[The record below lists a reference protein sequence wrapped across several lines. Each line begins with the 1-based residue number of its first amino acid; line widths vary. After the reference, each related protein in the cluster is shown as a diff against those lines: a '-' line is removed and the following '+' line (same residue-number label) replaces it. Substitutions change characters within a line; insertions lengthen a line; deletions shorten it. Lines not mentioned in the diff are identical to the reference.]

1 MAMKSNIT
9 KRSIAIAGHQTSISL
24 EHEFWN
30 CVKQMAKARTMT
42 PSDLVREIGAGRTGN
57 LSSAL
62 RVYVLEHY
70 QAEASR
76 HRSKAAAAPQER
88 AGA

>member
-1 MAMKSNIT
+1 MAMKSSIT
-9 KRSIAIAGHQTSISL
+9 KRSIAIAGHKTSVSL
-24 EHEFWN
+24 EHEFWS
-30 CVKQMAKARTMT
+30 CVKAMAKARTMT
-42 PSDLVREIGAGRTGN
+42 VAELVSEIGAGRTGN

-76 HRSKAAAAPQER
+76 HRSKAVDAPEER
-88 AGA
+88 AGT